1 MIKVTR
7 HIYNPETTT
16 TTVSLSTPQGEITK
30 TVRCSNE
37 DQERGYL
44 NKAAGKAIATQK
56 CLIEYYRRKA
66 KMLSERL
73 KEQIMVKEVLFHRLF
88 TNIEWNDDH
97 EEVIRVVNWMVR
109 NTQKQFD
116 EAKNM
121 YEKSQNDF
129 RDMAALLQAY
139 YYFYGE

>member
-1 MIKVTR
+1 
-7 HIYNPETTT
+7 
-16 TTVSLSTPQGEITK
+16 
-30 TVRCSNE
+30 
-37 DQERGYL
+37 
-44 NKAAGKAIATQK
+44 
-56 CLIEYYRRKA
+56 
-66 KMLSERL
+66 MLSERL
-73 KEQIMVKEVLFHRLF
+73 KGQIMVKEELFHRLF

-97 EEVIRVVNWMVR
+97 EEVIGVVNWMVR

-129 RDMAALLQAY
+129 RDTAALLQAY

>member
-73 KEQIMVKEVLFHRLF
+73 KGQIMVKEELFHRLF
-88 TNIEWNDDH
+88 TNH
-97 EEVIRVVNWMVR
+97 YRKR
-109 NTQKQFD
+109 
-116 EAKNM
+116 KNM